1 MRIGVVLSAGFLAL
15 SVLGNSA
22 APAQASPW
30 AEVGDNQLRSDIQI
44 LAGADV
50 IDGITSHWPL
60 PWNSVI
66 ADIDRAQLDRQP
78 ISVRLAAGRV
88 LARGRSETAE
98 GVSASFYADF
108 TNRPSV
114 VHGFDGMGR
123 GDGQTQLSIGG
134 NSGIFSGRLSLGAI
148 TQNFGGKPNKLMLDG
163 TYVAARLGGVRIY
176 AGYLDHW
183 WGPGEISALSL
194 SNNARPIPQIG
205 IERSSTSA
213 SSWPIL
219 RWLGPWQWQFFVG
232 VLDGPQIQSNVLY
245 NAMHLTINPLPG
257 LELGVSKTEQFCGKG
272 NPCSPIKD
280 YLANIDFSTHPNNVN
295 GQGSFEAKYSNSVG
309 VLPFQIYAQL
319 MNEDYS
325 LFHNS
330 GTSHLFGASIFLPT
344 ESNPVKLTVE
354 FTDSVATKTMFSF
367 GNRRYGFTYNDYE
380 FPDGMH
386 YRGRTLGFSLDN
398 DSTLLSLQSSWTDPE
413 NRFYQLSLHHTVIGN
428 RRSAGMNIVSPAP
441 VLLNLAEARVSLP
454 LGWAGNRMR
463 LDLAGRVQDD
473 QPRPSRGFA
482 AGIEVALRMNL

>member
-1 MRIGVVLSAGFLAL
+1 MRIGVVLSAVFLAL
-15 SVLGNSA
+15 SVLGNPVSS
-22 APAQASPW
+22 AQASPW
-30 AEVGDNQLRSDIQI
+30 AEVGDNQLRSDIQT
-44 LAGADV
+44 LASADV
-50 IDGITSHWPL
+50 VDGITSHWPL
-60 PWNSVI
+60 SWNSLI
-66 ADIDRAQLDRQP
+66 GKIDQAQLDQQP
-78 ISVRLAAGRV
+78 LSVQLAAARV
-88 LARGRSETAE
+88 RERARSETAE
-98 GVSASFYADF
+98 GAAVSLYADF

-114 VHGFDGMGR
+114 VYGFDGMGR
-123 GDGQTQLSIGG
+123 GDGQVQLSVEG
-134 NSGIFSGRLSLGAI
+134 NSGIFSGRLSVGAI
-148 TQNFGGKPNKLMLDG
+148 TRNFGGKPNKLMLDG
-163 TYVAARLGGVRIY
+163 TYAAMQLGGVRLY

-183 WGPGEISALSL
+183 WGPGENSALSL

-232 VLDGPQIQSNVLY
+232 ILDGPQVQSNVLY

-280 YLANIDFSTHPNNVN
+280 YLTNIDFSTHPNNVN
-295 GQGSFEAKYSNSVG
+295 GQGSFEAKYNNSLAGIPV
-309 VLPFQIYAQL
+309 QIYAQL

-325 LFHNS
+325 LIHNS
-330 GTSHLFGASIFLPT
+330 GTSHLFGAGIFLPT
-344 ESNPVKLTVE
+344 DGNPVKLTVE
-354 FTDSVATKTMFSF
+354 FTDSVATKTMFAF
-367 GNRRYGFTYNDYE
+367 GTRRYGFSYQDYE

-398 DSTLLSLQSSWTDPE
+398 DSTLLSVQGSWTDTA
-413 NRFYQLSLHHTVIGN
+413 NRFYQLGLHHAAIGN
-428 RRSAGMNIVSPAP
+428 SRSLGWNIISPTP
-441 VLLNLAEARVSLP
+441 VRLNLAEARVSLP
-454 LGWAGNRMR
+454 LEWTGNRMR
-463 LDLAGRVQDD
+463 LDLAGRLQDD